1 MSYAGTALDGGVIIG
16 AGDRVNFDPP
26 GSSSAPTCLPY
37 RMNVTV
43 TYDVSGLTTEQTVSA
58 TVKLA
63 GDANGDGIVNIL
75 DKVIIRNEFG

>member
-1 MSYAGTALDGGVIIG
+1 MDGGVIIG
-16 AGDRVNFDPP
+16 AGNRVNVDPP

-37 RMNVTV
+37 RMNVAV
-43 TYDVSGLTTEQTVSA
+43 TSDVSGIATEQTVGV

-75 DKVIIRNEFG
+75 DKVIIRNEFRQ